1 MMKLTRRIVIVMLFM
16 FIMTGC
22 TKTEETE
29 VEAVRVD
36 CYRRWFY
43 AFDKYSEDKE
53 YIDRLYDAISQMKLG
68 EETAGLVTDYTD
80 IIEFTFSD
88 GHKERYEFEADM
100 FVDQDRRKFIV
111 AEGLPLI
118 REVLDELMSKK

>member
-1 MMKLTRRIVIVMLFM
+1 MTKVIKRILIVLLMLL
-16 FIMTGC
+16 IVTGC
-22 TKTEETE
+22 EKNETAE
-29 VEAVRVD
+29 VEPIRVD

-53 YIDRLYDAISQMKLG
+53 YINRLYDAISQMKLG

-100 FVDQDRRKFIV
+100 FVDQDRRKFVV
-111 AEGLPLI
+111 AEGLPQI